1 MRLYGTERWRRMA
14 KHQLRVEPLCAMC
27 LREGRGPV
35 PAHVADHIEPWR
47 GDVNKFWLGKLQSLC
62 VPCHNRHK
70 KNFEKDGFD
79 RAVGLDGYPLDPDHP
94 VYRT

>member
-27 LREGRGPV
+27 LAEDKVVAPR
-35 PAHVADHIEPWR
+35 VADHVEPHH
-47 GDVNKFWLGKLQSLC
+47 GDVNKFWTGKLQSLC
-62 VPCHNRHK
+62 ERCHNSRK
-70 KNFEKDGFD
+70 KDVERLGYDRTVEVDG
-79 RAVGLDGYPLDPDHP
+79 VPLDPNHP